1 MSNRPSDGSV
11 RWVRD
16 EQGGSSV
23 PPNVPGG
30 VSGRR
35 ELRAGAKALVTD
47 RDRVLLVKERHG
59 DGSTF
64 WTLPGG
70 GVESGESYA
79 ACLRRE
85 LREEIRCPANV
96 GERVGHCV
104 YRHTSRPATTVYA
117 VFEASLGS
125 APEPNPR
132 ERVLDHAWRAPTDL
146 PPATLDPVEGFVDRP
161 MTAAG
166 GDR

>member
-1 MSNRPSDGSV
+1 MRNRSSDGSV
-11 RWVRD
+11 RRVRD
-16 EQGGSSV
+16 ERSAPSAPPSV
-23 PPNVPGG
+23 PETVAE
-30 VSGRR
+30 RR
-35 ELRAGAKALVTD
+35 ELRVGVKAYVTD
-47 RDRVLLVKERHG
+47 RDRVLLVEERRG

-70 GVESGESYA
+70 GVERGESFA

-85 LREEIRCPANV
+85 LREEIRCPASV

-117 VFEASLGS
+117 ILEASLES

-146 PPATLDPVEGFVDRP
+146 PPATLDPVERFVDRS
-161 MTAAG
+161 MTAAD